1 MLECHIL
8 NYELNS
14 SALSLV
20 EGEVK
25 FVKFDSC
32 ISHSELPRLLSRR
45 LVMYQHFA
53 GHKVKQL

>member
-25 FVKFDSC
+25 IVKFDSC
-32 ISHSELPRLLSRR
+32 ISHGELPRG